1 MRRSWWRRWQR
12 DTLLGFV
19 RLLIGGRALFDRP
32 PSGQA
37 LYFSN
42 HASHLD
48 TLILLAALPPSAR
61 DSTRPVAGKDYWD
74 ATALRRY
81 IATQVLN
88 VVLIDRVA
96 GGKDALAP
104 LAAALA
110 EGYSLIVFPEGTRG
124 KDRLPGPF
132 KSGLFHLSATL
143 PQLALVPV
151 YLENMHRAMP
161 KGAPFPLPLLCRAHF
176 GATINNDRQEAK
188 EAFIQRA
195 HQALCA
201 LAQF

>member
-1 MRRSWWRRWQR
+1 MRPSWWRRWQR

-19 RLLIGGRALFDRP
+19 RLLIGGRALFERP

-48 TLILLAALPPSAR
+48 TLILLAALPPAAR
-61 DSTRPVAGKDYWD
+61 DNTRPVAGKDYWD

-81 IATQVLN
+81 IANHVLN
-88 VVLIDRVA
+88 VVLIDRVS
-96 GGKDALAP
+96 GGADALAP

-124 KDRLPGPF
+124 KEKLPGPF
-132 KSGLFHLSATL
+132 KSGLFHLSAAL
-143 PQLALVPV
+143 PQLELVPV

-176 GATINNDRQEAK
+176 GAAINNDQQEAK